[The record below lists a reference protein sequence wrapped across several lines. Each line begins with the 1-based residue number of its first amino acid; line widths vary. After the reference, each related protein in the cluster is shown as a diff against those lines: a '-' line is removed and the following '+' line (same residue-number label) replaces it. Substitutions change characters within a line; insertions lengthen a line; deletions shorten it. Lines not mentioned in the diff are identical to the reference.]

1 MTDDKGAGEEI
12 YKHSTYCHATYE
24 FSKCL
29 GCAFAA
35 GRKAER
41 EITARL
47 LMYAR
52 HRDSCGDMDAHN
64 HDKFPS
70 CNCGLDELK
79 DAIRGGND
87 AK

>member
-1 MTDDKGAGEEI
+1 MTDDKGAEEEI

-41 EITARL
+41 ERCAKIAEDHAL
-47 LMYAR
+47 LLNSPGEAAACREVAEM
-52 HRDSCGDMDAHN
+52 
-64 HDKFPS
+64 
-70 CNCGLDELK
+70 
-79 DAIRGGND
+79 IRGGQD
-87 AK
+87 GE

>member
-1 MTDDKGAGEEI
+1 MTDDRGAGEEI

-41 EITARL
+41 ERCLKIVN
-47 LMYAR
+47 
-52 HRDSCGDMDAHN
+52 DFCQC
-64 HDKFPS
+64 HDDIVQIEKRI
-70 CNCGLDELK
+70 
-79 DAIRGGND
+79 AGGQDGN
-87 AK
+87 

>member
-41 EITARL
+41 ERCAKIVS
-47 LMYAR
+47 
-52 HRDSCGDMDAHN
+52 D
-64 HDKFPS
+64 HDHE
-70 CNCGLDELK
+70 CGLVDK
-79 DAIRGGND
+79 DSVLEKIREGQDGE
-87 AK
+87 

>member
-41 EITARL
+41 ERCALIAETEIVEHQDGEESYL
-47 LMYAR
+47 
-52 HRDSCGDMDAHN
+52 CGTGKLIA
-64 HDKFPS
+64 DK
-70 CNCGLDELK
+70 
-79 DAIRGGND
+79 IRGGQD
-87 AK
+87 GE

>member
-1 MTDDKGAGEEI
+1 MLMTDDKGAGEEI

-41 EITARL
+41 ERCARIAEG
-47 LMYAR
+47 YALP
-52 HRDSCGDMDAHN
+52 
-64 HDKFPS
+64 HDGSWECPS
-70 CNCGLDELK
+70 GMVIAK
-79 DAIRGGND
+79 KIIGGQD
-87 AK
+87 GK